1 MGRHAGS
8 LYFVSVTAATCPASF
23 TLTLRAALGEA
34 LPKPHAT
41 LELRAAGPLAAEARP
56 SNSERLQSRCRCRC
70 LAAGTP
76 RRPLACRDR
85 PPSCDLLLSM
95 SQGALRPSGVAGELR
110 AAPLGGGFGLGWPLF
125 SASRCRDGP
134 LRSVISV
141 VRCKCESLRPSRFD
155 RDCEN
160 GPWVH
165 DCFNRQ

>member
-1 MGRHAGS
+1 MSCGTCRWRGMGRHAGS

-76 RRPLACRDR
+76 RRQLACRDR
-85 PPSCDLLLSM
+85 PPSCDLLLSHGM
-95 SQGALRPSGVAGELR
+95 SQSQLAEHCARAELQGSS
-110 AAPLGGGFGLGWPLF
+110 APLRLAVALGW
-125 SASRCRDGP
+125 AGP
-134 LRSVISV
+134 CFPPAAAGT
-141 VRCKCESLRPSRFD
+141 VRCD
-155 RDCEN
+155 
-160 GPWVH
+160 
-165 DCFNRQ
+165 Q